1 MKKFILPIGL
11 SFFLFACGGEEETNQ
26 EKPENKSEESV
37 KEDAAAVQESCTYS
51 YNNDA
56 TEVSWIAF
64 KLADKQAV
72 NGDFLKFEISGIS
85 DAASVPEL
93 INSLE
98 GTANLQSV
106 STNDTLRD
114 WKIEHFF
121 FGNMTDST
129 LASARVENASYT
141 SADLVLT
148 LNGVEKTIPAQI
160 TYKEGELSL
169 ECEINVM
176 DFNAQKSHAAIN
188 EACEEKHRGNGDEA
202 VTWPDVK
209 IVITTILD
217 INCDPA

>member
-11 SFFLFACGGEEETNQ
+11 SFFLFACGGEEETSQ
-26 EKPENKSEESV
+26 EKSDSNKDENI
-37 KEDAAAVQESCTYS
+37 KEDAAAQEACTYS
-51 YNNDA
+51 YNNAA

-72 NGDFLKFEISGIS
+72 NGDFLKFDITGTAN
-85 DAASVPEL
+85 AASVPEL
-93 INSLE
+93 INSLT

-129 LASARVENASYT
+129 IATARVVNASYT
-141 SADLVLT
+141 SADLILT
-148 LNGVEKTIPAQI
+148 LNGVEKTIPSQI

-176 DFNAQKSHAAIN
+176 DFNAQEAHSAIN
-188 EACEEKHRGNGDEA
+188 KACEEKHKGNGDEA

-209 IVITTILD
+209 IVITTVLD
-217 INCDPA
+217 VNCDPS